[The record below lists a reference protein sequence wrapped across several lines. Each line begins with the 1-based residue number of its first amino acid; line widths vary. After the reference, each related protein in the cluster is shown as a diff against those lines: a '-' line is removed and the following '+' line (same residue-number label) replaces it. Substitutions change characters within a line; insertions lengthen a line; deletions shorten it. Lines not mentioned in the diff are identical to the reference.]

1 MAMENEAPS
10 GLLSFLQT
18 GIGQAP
24 QQQPTGMTWGDAL
37 KLSASAQ
44 AKPMFQ
50 PLIGG
55 RNIAQKYD
63 FTGKFD
69 RTDQSDLNDIMS
81 IISWWFGGIPG
92 VGAAGTAGAPAM
104 PASPSISGMTTQ
116 PILM

>member
-24 QQQPTGMTWGDAL
+24 QQQSTSMTWGDAL
-37 KLSASAQ
+37 KIGASAQ
-44 AKPMFQ
+44 AKPIFQ

-63 FTGKFD
+63 FSGKFD

-81 IISWWFGGIPG
+81 IMSWWFGGVPG
-92 VGAAGTAGAPAM
+92 VGAAGAAGAPAM
-104 PASPSISGMTTQ
+104 PASPSIAGVV
-116 PILM
+116 